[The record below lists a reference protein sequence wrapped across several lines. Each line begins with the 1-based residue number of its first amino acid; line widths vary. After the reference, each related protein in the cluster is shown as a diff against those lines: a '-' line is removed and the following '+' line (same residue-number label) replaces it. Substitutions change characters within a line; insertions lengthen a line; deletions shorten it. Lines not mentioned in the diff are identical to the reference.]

1 MRVFETKED
10 VYNESEVIKKFCNWT
25 DSEFFKLPQFEI
37 DFLIYKNDINVAF
50 AEVKCKKNDYNS
62 FKEEFIGLPKY
73 FSLKKYSQLKPT
85 YLIIKYNDGIYFID
99 FKDIPT
105 EIIKYGG
112 RKIVRDGSTNDK
124 EWLITFNRSVLK
136 KIK

>member
-10 VYNESEVIKKFCNWT
+10 VYNENEVIKKFCSWT
-25 DSEFFKLPQFEI
+25 NSEFFKLPQFEI
-37 DFLIYKNDINVAF
+37 DFLIYKNDI
-50 AEVKCKKNDYNS
+50 
-62 FKEEFIGLPKY
+62 
-73 FSLKKYSQLKPT
+73 KYSELKPT

-105 EIIKYGG
+105 ENIKYGG
-112 RKIVRDGSTNDK
+112 RKIVRNGSTNDK
-124 EWLITFNRSVLK
+124 EWLITFNRSILK